1 MDKGSQFKITCTA
14 EGYRAPHEVS
24 LVKDGTSLEIWTD
37 LSAQCTMVEFYKYS
51 CVYNI
56 ASSGKSSIKLQKS
69 HIQNTDLFYFK
80 LSSSCREAVHFIV
93 NSLTILVLR
102 NFYLFR

>member
-1 MDKGSQFKITCTA
+1 MDKGSQFEITCTA

-24 LVKDGTSLEIWTD
+24 LVKDRILLKIWND
-37 LSAQCTMVEFYKYS
+37 LSAECSMLKFYKYS

-69 HIQNTDLFYFK
+69 HI
-80 LSSSCREAVHFIV
+80 
-93 NSLTILVLR
+93 
-102 NFYLFR
+102 